1 MVRAKAIGESGK
13 KGDWVEGDKVSVLIA
28 EDHTILREGLRALL
42 RTSEEF
48 EVVGEASDGRQAIRT
63 AASLQPRLVL
73 LDLSMPGMNG
83 LEALKEIKKQ
93 CPQSKVVVLTVHSAE
108 EYVLAALKAGAD
120 GYVLKDA
127 GSTELLL
134 ALRNAVAGKP
144 YLSPGIAD
152 KVIGGY
158 LDGRKAL
165 KPSSAWETL
174 TDRERQVLK
183 LVAEG
188 KTNKE
193 IGDYL
198 YISPKTVEKHRANL
212 MRKLDLHNAAAVTAF
227 AIEKGLVEK
236 EAIVKSER

>member
-1 MVRAKAIGESGK
+1 MAQE
-13 KGDWVEGDKVSVLIA
+13 KVTVVLA

-42 RTSEEF
+42 CAGEEF

-63 AASLQPRLVL
+63 AASLQPQLVL

-93 CPQSKVVVLTVHSAE
+93 CPKTKVVVLTVHSAE
-108 EYVLAALKAGAD
+108 EYVLATLKAGAE
-120 GYVLKDA
+120 GYILKDA
-127 GSTELLL
+127 SATELLL
-134 ALRNAVAGKP
+134 ALRNVVSGRP

-158 LDGRKAL
+158 LDSRKTL
-165 KPSSAWETL
+165 KPQSAWETL

-183 LVAEG
+183 LIAEG
-188 KTNKE
+188 RTNKE
-193 IGDYL
+193 IADYL

-212 MRKLDLHNAAAVTAF
+212 MRKLDLHNTAAITAF
-227 AIEKGLVEK
+227 AMEKGLVEK
-236 EAIVKSER
+236 DRMAKKG